1 MDSDLSAALTAVGP
15 RLRELRRQRETTLT
29 ALAEST
35 GISLSTA
42 RPAPSPVGRRG
53 PAPSPVACPGS
64 LVLRVG

>member
-35 GISLSTA
+35 GISLSTLSRLESGRA
-42 RPAPSPVGRRG
+42 GRRSTCSCRWPG
-53 PAPSPVACPGS
+53 RTACRS
-64 LVLRVG
+64 TT